1 MRKRTLVADVVHELQ
16 QMIIKKEVK
25 PGEFLPPRKELAVR
39 FGVGLSTIQEATQAL
54 TAMGMLES
62 RPGKGTWVRQDALET
77 LIPASAVGARLGE
90 LDARKLYDA
99 RSVIEVGLTE
109 FAAQRASPRDVE
121 DIWSALERMKI
132 ALDDDEA
139 FVEADLAFHLA
150 VAKAGHNEL
159 LEQLYHLSHK
169 LLADVI
175 TEIVKLPNVK
185 EDAIRIQ
192 EEIAAAIEQHDR
204 TAARQAALRH
214 MEIIE
219 QLIDTWSGRSE

>member
-1 MRKRTLVADVVHELQ
+1 MHKRTLVAAVVHELQ
-16 QMIIKKEVK
+16 EMIINQEVK
-25 PGEFLPPRKELAVR
+25 PGEFLPPRKELAIR

-54 TAMGMLES
+54 TAMGMLAS

-77 LIPASAVGARLGE
+77 LIPTSTVDTRLGE

-109 FAAQRASPRDVE
+109 FAAQHATPRDVE
-121 DIWSALERMKI
+121 EIQAALERMKTS
-132 ALDDDEA
+132 LDDEEA

-159 LEQLYHLSHK
+159 LEQFYHLSRK
-169 LLADVI
+169 LMADVI
-175 TEIVKLPNVK
+175 TELVKLPNVK
-185 EDAIRIQ
+185 QDAIRIQ

-204 TAARQAALRH
+204 PAARRAALRH
-214 MEIIE
+214 MEAIE
-219 QLIDTWSGRSE
+219 QLIDTWSSRSE